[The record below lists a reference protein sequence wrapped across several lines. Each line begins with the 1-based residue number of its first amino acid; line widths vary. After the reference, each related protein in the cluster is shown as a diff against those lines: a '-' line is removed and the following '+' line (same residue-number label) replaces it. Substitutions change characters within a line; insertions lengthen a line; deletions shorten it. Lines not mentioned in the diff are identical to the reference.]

1 VLMVLMKTARH
12 GCYGHTQTFLHST
25 SCQLL
30 MAGCCFS
37 MLSFLGAAAAAAA
50 PPPGGLRIA

>member
-1 VLMVLMKTARH
+1 VLMVLIKTARH

-30 MAGCCFS
+30 MASCCFS
-37 MLSFLGAAAAAAA
+37 MLSFLGAAAAAA